1 MTLLEQYSSDV
12 LKRYRDILTFQD
24 EKYRR
29 NPIHYAA
36 MAKGTNSLK
45 TIEAMLDIDIDRVP
59 GFDSFFSLFRDLQ
72 GFEMPEETFDPRRS
86 ASVLAEFKQLMRP
99 AEFNSICSEFRQKVK
114 MLLKEVLNQQDCNMQ
129 SPLHISSYFGVFKVS
144 NVLKNK
150 GAEPTSAAFAE
161 RPLNVSKDKYT
172 RNVIQNLNQ
181 AAGQSNPRDI
191 QYLVNCGDKID
202 DRKSI
207 FNEAPIHKAVLSTE
221 AGKPQTLAAII
232 EDCNAN
238 VNNVDANGWT
248 PLHHAAYIGD
258 LASAGK
264 LI

>member
-1 MTLLEQYSSDV
+1 V
-12 LKRYRDILTFQD
+12 
-24 EKYRR
+24 
-29 NPIHYAA
+29 
-36 MAKGTNSLK
+36 
-45 TIEAMLDIDIDRVP
+45 
-59 GFDSFFSLFRDLQ
+59 
-72 GFEMPEETFDPRRS
+72 
-86 ASVLAEFKQLMRP
+86 
-99 AEFNSICSEFRQKVK
+99 
-114 MLLKEVLNQQDCNMQ
+114 
-129 SPLHISSYFGVFKVS
+129 
-144 NVLKNK
+144 
-150 GAEPTSAAFAE
+150 
-161 RPLNVSKDKYT
+161 
-172 RNVIQNLNQ
+172 NQ

>member
-1 MTLLEQYSSDV
+1 
-12 LKRYRDILTFQD
+12 
-24 EKYRR
+24 
-29 NPIHYAA
+29 
-36 MAKGTNSLK
+36 
-45 TIEAMLDIDIDRVP
+45 
-59 GFDSFFSLFRDLQ
+59 
-72 GFEMPEETFDPRRS
+72 
-86 ASVLAEFKQLMRP
+86 
-99 AEFNSICSEFRQKVK
+99 
-114 MLLKEVLNQQDCNMQ
+114 MQ

-181 AAGQSNPRDI
+181 AAGQSNAKDI

-221 AGKPQTLAAII
+221 QGKPQALSTII

-258 LASAGK
+258 VSSAQK